1 MLEWPVGSDFKS
13 NLCDVHNLEHS
24 TVYSPHNRREPSLLL
39 WTTEIYC
46 ALLDMIDTS
55 IC

>member
-24 TVYSPHNRREPSLLL
+24 TQWKRTIIIIMDHGNILRN
-39 WTTEIYC
+39 T
-46 ALLDMIDTS
+46 LDMIDTMQ
-55 IC
+55 C